1 MIPTQIVALARI
13 GKPQCGGSDV
23 EKKGLTIGGFES
35 AFFADLVAAYILEN
49 TTACFDNSAFNGIY
63 RDDGIDII
71 KGKRTTDE
79 MCDWLESFQARVN
92 QLTGSDHLQFTAE
105 IWNPN
110 ASVDETPRNDNV
122 SIHKKE
128 SFPYLD
134 MELYW
139 KQDELN
145 FRIHL
150 KPNQQLKYLNNGS
163 THTNA
168 TFRAIPHGVMK
179 RLANLSSANAET
191 ENKRLNELYPKHA
204 AALEKAHLIKPSL
217 KYPTLKEF
225 LIKIQNEI
233 ATKSLNENCT

>member
-1 MIPTQIVALARI
+1 
-13 GKPQCGGSDV
+13 
-23 EKKGLTIGGFES
+23 
-35 AFFADLVAAYILEN
+35 
-49 TTACFDNSAFNGIY
+49 
-63 RDDGIDII
+63 
-71 KGKRTTDE
+71 
-79 MCDWLESFQARVN
+79 
-92 QLTGSDHLQFTAE
+92 
-105 IWNPN
+105 
-110 ASVDETPRNDNV
+110 
-122 SIHKKE
+122 
-128 SFPYLD
+128 

-204 AALEKAHLIKPSL
+204 AALEKARLIKPSL
-217 KYPTLKEF
+217 KYPTLH
-225 LIKIQNEI
+225 L
-233 ATKSLNENCT
+233 